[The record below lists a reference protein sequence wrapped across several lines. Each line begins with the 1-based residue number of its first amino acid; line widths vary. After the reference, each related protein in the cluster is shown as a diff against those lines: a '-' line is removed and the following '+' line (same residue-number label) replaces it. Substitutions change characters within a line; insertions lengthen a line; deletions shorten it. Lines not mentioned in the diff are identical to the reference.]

1 MRKDILV
8 VDDDPGV
15 IYTIKRGLEILDK
28 EYNVLA
34 VESGVECLELLEK
47 GFKGILLIDIMM
59 PNMDGWDTIREIVNR
74 GLKKNVEILVITAV
88 GTSNHEKMK
97 GLEPYIYDY
106 IAKPFDVNTIVES
119 VKRLN

>member
-28 EYNVLA
+28 KYNVLA

-88 GTSNHEKMK
+88 GTPNHEKMK
-97 GLEPYIYDY
+97 GLEPYVYDY